1 MNLSKAIELASKL
14 DSPNVICTKKQKF
27 YVIYKCN
34 KFFKYPYNGDITNE
48 KSISVLR
55 KSDNWNVYNI
65 SGLNQ
70 NQLNFDNIPK
80 IKFDEVKV

>member
-1 MNLSKAIELASKL
+1 MILSKAIELASKL
-14 DSPNVICTKKQKF
+14 DSPNVICTKKHNF
-27 YVIYKCN
+27 YIIYKCN
-34 KFFKYPYNGDITNE
+34 KFFRYPYKKDIANG
-48 KSISVLR
+48 KSITLLM